1 MEMIYK
7 LNRFN
12 SEKNKLINNVSNYI
26 YSIKLKN
33 YNSRSKNKERQRKI
47 RIDECLAD
55 FNDYNKNNNSK
66 VNKKFRSI
74 MDSKMI
80 SGLLLHCRKEVKNDI
95 ISERLNNEF
104 DWKIN
109 ENEKFKNK
117 PIKMNF

>member
-1 MEMIYK
+1 
-7 LNRFN
+7 
-12 SEKNKLINNVSNYI
+12 
-26 YSIKLKN
+26 
-33 YNSRSKNKERQRKI
+33 
-47 RIDECLAD
+47 
-55 FNDYNKNNNSK
+55 
-66 VNKKFRSI
+66 

>member
-1 MEMIYK
+1 M
-7 LNRFN
+7 
-12 SEKNKLINNVSNYI
+12 
-26 YSIKLKN
+26 KN